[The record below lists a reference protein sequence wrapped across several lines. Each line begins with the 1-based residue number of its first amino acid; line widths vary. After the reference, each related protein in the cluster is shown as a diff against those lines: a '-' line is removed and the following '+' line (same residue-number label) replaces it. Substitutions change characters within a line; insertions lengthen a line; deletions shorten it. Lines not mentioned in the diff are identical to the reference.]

1 MRKILGLITLWLI
14 LFTNN
19 SLASSYYE
27 EGDFRELFLREFKS
41 RAKYLRGEISL
52 ERFKFEPQDLRIPK
66 NSPFKVEWTGTP
78 RAGSNFAVLTFNP
91 KGGTSQVIR
100 LWGFIEVKVPV
111 LVLKNNLSSKS
122 LLKEEDLAF
131 EARELS
137 RLPHDVI
144 LNKEEALGKELRMG
158 IIAGTVLRASHLR
171 EPLLVKRNQE
181 IEILARGQ
189 NFEIKTKGIALENG
203 RLDEFIKVRNKSS
216 NRVIQAKVVSEG
228 QVEVTY

>member
-1 MRKILGLITLWLI
+1 MRKLLWLLTFWLI

-27 EGDFRELFLREFKS
+27 EGDFRELFLKEFKL
-41 RAKYLRGEISL
+41 RAKYLRGEITL
-52 ERFKFEPQDLRIPK
+52 ERFRFEPRDIKIPK

-78 RAGSNFAVLTFNP
+78 RAGSNSAVLVFNP
-91 KGGTSQVIR
+91 KGGTSQIIR
-100 LWGFIEVKVPV
+100 LWGFIEVRMPV
-111 LVLKNNLSSKS
+111 LILKNNLSSKS
-122 LLKEEDLAF
+122 ILKDEDLAF

-158 IIAGTVLRASHLR
+158 ISAGTVLRASHLR

-181 IEILARGQ
+181 VEILAKGQ
-189 NFEIKTKGIALENG
+189 NFEIKAKGIALENG
-203 RLDEFIKVRNKSS
+203 RLDEFIRVRNKSS
-216 NRVIQAKVVSEG
+216 NRVIQAKVISEG
-228 QVEVTY
+228 QVEVTF